1 MEVIIVRHGRPV
13 IDRRVDGTIADPT
26 LDEHGDWQAERVS
39 SWLAHEDIDAI
50 IASPKARAIDTVR
63 PLADALGMEIGIVSA
78 FDEIDR
84 NSSVYVPTDIWATH
98 AQDLL
103 EGLTEQR
110 YDDIGYDPPEVFTKR
125 VHTAWHEFVAGRPG
139 HKVVVSCHGGTIREI
154 IRAVLG
160 DAAPSFHVKVEFASI
175 TRVRVEEHRSVL
187 LSLNETGHFDADRI
201 AMRGPMHTASTL
213 KP

>member
-13 IDRRVDGTIADPT
+13 IDRRNDGTVADPV

-39 SWLAHEDIDAI
+39 SWLAHEDVDAI
-50 IASPKARAIDTVR
+50 IASPKIRAIATVR
-63 PLADALGMEIGIVSA
+63 PLADVLGLEIGIVPD

-84 NSSVYVPTDIWATH
+84 NSSVYVPTDIWETH

-103 EGLTEQR
+103 QGLTEES
-110 YDDIGYDPPEVFTKR
+110 YADIGYDPPEVFAER
-125 VHTAWHEFVAGRPG
+125 VHCAWHDFVARRLGD
-139 HKVVVSCHGGTIREI
+139 KVVLACHGGTIREI
-154 IRAVLG
+154 VRAVLG

-175 TRVRVEEHRSVL
+175 TRIRVEKSRSVL

-201 AMRGPMHTASTL
+201 AMRGAMNTASTL
-213 KP
+213 GS

>member
-1 MEVIIVRHGRPV
+1 MEVIVVRHGRPV
-13 IDRRVDGTIADPT
+13 IDRREDGTIADPV

-63 PLADALGMEIGIVSA
+63 PLADTLDMEIGIVPD

-84 NSSVYVPTDIWATH
+84 HSSVYVPTDIWATH

-103 EGLTEQR
+103 EGLMEQR
-110 YDDIGYDPPEVFTKR
+110 YADIGYDPPDVFTER
-125 VHTAWHEFVAGRPG
+125 VHSAWHDFVARRPG
-139 HKVVVSCHGGTIREI
+139 DKVVVSCHGGTIREI
-154 IRAVLG
+154 VRAVLG

-175 TRVRVEEHRSVL
+175 TRIRIEEHRSVL

-201 AMRGPMHTASTL
+201 AMRGAMNTASTL
-213 KP
+213 GP